1 MIIATYTTNHRQDL
15 SSLLRE
21 GLMLIASN
29 ERAVF
34 LQCQHATL
42 EAAIANQTRLNQK
55 GFQIIITKTKRLIKE
70 QDHA

>member
-1 MIIATYTTNHRQDL
+1 
-15 SSLLRE
+15 
-21 GLMLIASN
+21 MLIASN